1 MPCEYWKND
10 LWSYVITSMTDNWN
24 TCWWS
29 LSSWEQREKLTKHL
43 ESKFLQERFS
53 LCGFLTHTHTVVVW
67 IIQWLLIFEA
77 KRLSGLKNHQRKQ
90 REKWSLREPQ
100 RRGQPS
106 KNKHHQTVHCFSLP
120 LLVHTSNH
128 FESSC
133 HTLRAA
139 ASLATHHQ
147 QSSGHQLLSLQSES
161 FDVLLPRSKFQK
173 QEANMMKVR
182 LSLGPSVVADCHWV
196 RVLLSLRSRRCLYV
210 MKLGLHLIWIKTH
223 SDVEGGKEKLA
234 SYFHSNC
241 VCLTHSTKE
250 QIHNSTKIQL
260 KIKMYLRA
268 NIKNPLI

>member
-1 MPCEYWKND
+1 
-10 LWSYVITSMTDNWN
+10 MTDNWN

-53 LCGFLTHTHTVVVW
+53 LCGFLTHTHTHSGSVNNSVIINIWSQTAQWIKESSEEAEREMKSERTTETRTAFEEQAPSNRSLFPFTFTCSNIKSLW
-67 IIQWLLIFEA
+67 II
-77 KRLSGLKNHQRKQ
+77 LSYI
-90 REKWSLREPQ
+90 
-100 RRGQPS
+100 
-106 KNKHHQTVHCFSLP
+106 
-120 LLVHTSNH
+120 
-128 FESSC
+128 
-133 HTLRAA
+133 AA

-182 LSLGPSVVADCHWV
+182 LSLGPNVVADCHWV

-234 SYFHSNC
+234 SYFHSHC

-268 NIKNPLI
+268 NITLNQRFFYVFHISNK